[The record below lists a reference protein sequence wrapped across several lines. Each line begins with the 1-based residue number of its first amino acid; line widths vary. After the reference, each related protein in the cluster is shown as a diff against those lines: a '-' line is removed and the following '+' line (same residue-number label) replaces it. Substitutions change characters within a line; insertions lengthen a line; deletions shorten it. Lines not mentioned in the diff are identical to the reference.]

1 MRRFNGQILAV
12 AFGVLLCAHPA
23 KAAPIT
29 GGIGF
34 GGAIAPVANWATV
47 TSIDVIGNM
56 AVVLCTPIT
65 PCTGSFAVFNLPTM
79 QTATYNDLVNFTG
92 PIAGLWVF
100 DGFMF
105 NLATITNIT
114 RAANGI
120 VLEGTGTLFG
130 PAGFDPTPAAWSFS
144 ADETNT
150 VFRYSSTT
158 SSLATAVPDGGA
170 TVTLFGLAFAGLAA
184 LRRRWTRL
192 G

>member
-12 AFGVLLCAHPA
+12 AFGVLLCAHAA

-34 GGAIAPVANWATV
+34 GGAISPVANWSTV
-47 TSIDVIGNM
+47 SSIDVIGNM

-100 DGFMF
+100 DGFF
-105 NLATITNIT
+105 LNFATLIIILIG
-114 RAANGI
+114 AIGI
-120 VLEGTGTLFG
+120 VLMVTGDLFR
-130 PAGFDPTPAAWSFS
+130 S
-144 ADETNT
+144 E
-150 VFRYSSTT
+150 
-158 SSLATAVPDGGA
+158 
-170 TVTLFGLAFAGLAA
+170 
-184 LRRRWTRL
+184 
-192 G
+192 